1 LIGTVFRVAA
11 AALLWA
17 SCAFA
22 QTSTPPASEPCVAI
36 KASVDPNVDERIGKL
51 NARAADLKKRIA
63 PLTDGAKKS
72 TLDKEL
78 KEVQEQLLELVF
90 ERECVRSDLTIQ
102 VFRGP
107 SDPPTKWIEITTYF
121 ATNRKATGSAV
132 PEEFFGAAR
141 IGEQAGGAPQLDEP
155 KNQFGKALVS
165 IPTARKPG
173 EMNLPSLWKFEINP
187 DPAKHFVFK
196 QVVLLDAA
204 AATAEMAKVVS
215 QSTKKSLLV
224 FVHGYNVSFA
234 DAALRTAQLAHD
246 LSFPGTAVFYSWP
259 SLATTKG
266 YWHDEETVQLSE
278 EAFDAF
284 LEKIADLGA
293 SEVFLIAHSM
303 GNRLVTKVLGDR
315 ASKGKII
322 PNLKELLLAAPDI
335 NAEIFQ
341 EKIIPGLAA
350 IDAHRTIYASSSDVA
365 LRASKVV
372 HDYRR
377 VGETTDGVLTFK
389 GYETVD
395 ASAAAP
401 TVRAFGHSYVV
412 DSTKVLGDIA
422 DTLNLHFNAD
432 QRSLPK
438 EGTPP
443 SNWWVLK

>member
-1 LIGTVFRVAA
+1 LIWAVTRAA
-11 AALLWA
+11 AALLFLTA

-22 QTSTPPASEPCVAI
+22 QNSTPPVSEPCAAI
-36 KASVDPNVDERIGKL
+36 KASVHPNL
-51 NARAADLKKRIA
+51 NEQIEELNKRAADLKTRIA
-63 PLTDGAKKS
+63 PLKDGSEKDA
-72 TLDKEL
+72 LGKEL
-78 KEVQEQLLELVF
+78 KDVQGQLLDLVF
-90 ERECVRSDLTIQ
+90 EQECVRSDMTIQ

-121 ATNRKATGSAV
+121 ATNRQATGSYV
-132 PEEFFGAAR
+132 PEEFFGSGR
-141 IGEQAGGAPQLDEP
+141 SKDN
-155 KNQFGKALVS
+155 KNQFGKTLVS

-173 EMNLPSLWKFEINP
+173 ELNLPSLWKFEINP

-196 QVVLLDAA
+196 QVIPLDTA
-204 AATAEMAKVVS
+204 AATAELAKVIG

-266 YWHDEETVQLSE
+266 YWHDEETVHLSE
-278 EAFDAF
+278 DAFDAF
-284 LEKIADLGA
+284 LDNIAGVGA

-303 GNRLVTKVLGDR
+303 GNRLVTTVLRDR
-315 ASKGKII
+315 AAMGKTI
-322 PNLKELLLAAPDI
+322 PNLRELLLAAPDI
-335 NAEIFQ
+335 NAEIFR

-350 IDAHRTIYASSSDVA
+350 IDVHRTIYASSSDVA

-377 VGETTDGVLTFK
+377 VGETTDSVLTFK
-389 GYETVD
+389 GFETVD
-395 ASAAAP
+395 ASAVVP
-401 TVRAFGHSYVV
+401 VVRAFGHSYVV

-422 DTLNLHFNAD
+422 DTLNLHFDAD

-443 SNWWVLK
+443 NNWWVLK